1 MSYAIA
7 IPLLAA
13 QTADSSLALKFD
25 DGGGYGLNFPTNK
38 PAWAVFDEIT
48 FVISVG
54 TIFGAPTAWS
64 VGAKLQFLQPHTYNY
79 QFQQPRWFDLQP
91 EQVENCIV
99 EKCGFY
105 GGAHTAPLDGSF
117 GVIADNT
124 DTAPSAA
131 SPITV
136 QRTVKNF
143 GHSARVVLNLSHTG
157 GSTPRAGISI
167 TAIPKAH

>member
-1 MSYAIA
+1 MSYAVT
-7 IPLLAA
+7 IPLLGA
-13 QTADSSLALKFD
+13 QGADGSTALKFD
-25 DGGGYGLNFPTNK
+25 DGGGFGLNYPTNK
-38 PAWAVFDEIT
+38 PAWEIFDEIT

-54 TIFGAPTAWS
+54 VITGSPSAWS
-64 VGAKLQFLQPHTYNY
+64 VGAKLQFLQPHTTNF

-91 EQVENCIV
+91 EHINTCVV

-105 GGAHTAPLDGSF
+105 GGTHAAPLDGGF

-136 QRTVKNF
+136 QRTVRNF
-143 GHSARVVLNLSHTG
+143 GACARVVLNMSHTG
-157 GSTPRAGISI
+157 GSTPRAGVSVS
-167 TAIPKAH
+167 AILKVR